1 MQYTA
6 GLAKDAIRGC
16 SLIGGD
22 KGYQQARSILE
33 TRFGNPHLVTEHII
47 HELRQR
53 RQVRSPVDIQSLA
66 DGASNALLVLSNL
79 GMLHELNSQSAI
91 LDIVGRLD
99 TSFGD
104 RWKKLALKTKKSSG
118 NYPDFKMLVTFL
130 SDLAAEVNDPVYG
143 FCKKDKGYDKS
154 KSTSATFAMSTQP
167 VDGQD
172 SNIHAGHKSSPYAR
186 PESPCILCGQTHRL
200 WHCVNFKRLSPKD
213 RLDIVIKNNLCHNCL
228 LSTHQTSKCGKKS
241 VCSVK
246 GCGKKHT
253 MYIHIDDETNVST
266 GQTDVTYM
274 NDFVGK
280 DVYMPVVVVTVNDTE
295 RVLALLD
302 PGSSN
307 SFCSERLSRNLGI
320 KGKQRA
326 YHLSTLNQCTSKKSE
341 VVNFTVT
348 SDFGET
354 LNMSGVFVTRSIPA
368 RSSQVDWRSYEHLCD
383 LDIPQ
388 YDSYQGVDLLIGQ
401 DHAEAFLPLEIRRGK
416 RGEPFAIRSIMGWY
430 LNGQIRP
437 QLVNANVICHFVTAL
452 GKTAV
457 LEDKINQLWLLENE
471 GLEGYSWSDEDKSV
485 MELWNQECRL
495 IDGHYEL
502 PIPWKDR
509 NDPLPNNYVVAK
521 SRLDSLMKRLR
532 GQDLVD
538 RYQIEINKLL
548 DNGYAEVVPYNEI
561 HTARHVWYLP
571 HHAVITEKK
580 PDKLRVVF
588 DCASRYGGKSLNERC
603 KQGPNLINNL
613 LHVLLRFRLHKFAF
627 HADIEAMYNQVK
639 IPIKDRDAL
648 RFLWY
653 KNGRVLCMRMTSHL
667 FGGIWCSSSSSF
679 ALRRTPVDC
688 DYASPQVKDTVEK
701 AFYVDD
707 CLKSVSTKDD
717 ARMIIRDT
725 PRVLRYGGF
734 NLTKFIVNDLSI
746 LSDIPEELRAKE
758 VKDLCPKAVGKVL
771 GVQWNISDDTFFF
784 TVKIN
789 EGQLVTRRNMLSMV
803 SSVFDPL
810 GLAGPLVVSG
820 KLLFQEA
827 TRLKLGWDDPVPVTL
842 EKQWTSWIQSLLSMN
857 VIGLRDSR
865 CVKPEGFDD
874 AVIELHH
881 FSDASKVAYG
891 SCSYLRCVN
900 KLGLIHTSLVV
911 SKSKIAPLKQCTIPR
926 LELQAAVLAAKVDK
940 MLREELDI
948 VIDRSYFWVD
958 SEIVLKYI
966 NNDSRRFHVFVGNR
980 VSMIRQLSSPCQWN
994 FIPGKL
1000 NPADALSRGQA
1011 LANLDQDIWFG
1022 GPNFLRGYKG
1032 NWSQVKCSNELVADD
1047 PEVRTKPVNLVSN
1060 IVGAS
1065 GWEDPLSRISNYFS
1079 SWNKLKRIVAWW
1091 LRLIK
1096 VCRLRVPV
1104 KEVLSIKE
1112 VRKAEILLIK
1122 HVQQQHF
1129 SDEIARLLTG
1139 ASVAKSSPLRL
1150 LIPFIDQDGLLRVGG
1165 RLIECKSIE
1174 TRPYILSHL
1183 HPVSKAIV
1191 NEVHCKAHVGV
1202 EWTHSL
1208 VRQRYWILKAR
1219 PLIKRLIHNCVTCR
1233 KLHGK
1238 PCTQFMGNLPLERI
1252 EPNKPPFAYVGIDV
1266 FGPFYV
1272 KLNRSEVKRYGCMFT
1287 CLVTR
1292 ALHIEKLNSLDT
1304 EAFINGLR
1312 RFISRRGC
1320 PEKIFSDHALT
1331 SWVLKQN

>member
-1 MQYTA
+1 
-6 GLAKDAIRGC
+6 
-16 SLIGGD
+16 
-22 KGYQQARSILE
+22 
-33 TRFGNPHLVTEHII
+33 
-47 HELRQR
+47 
-53 RQVRSPVDIQSLA
+53 
-66 DGASNALLVLSNL
+66 
-79 GMLHELNSQSAI
+79 
-91 LDIVGRLD
+91 
-99 TSFGD
+99 
-104 RWKKLALKTKKSSG
+104 
-118 NYPDFKMLVTFL
+118 
-130 SDLAAEVNDPVYG
+130 
-143 FCKKDKGYDKS
+143 
-154 KSTSATFAMSTQP
+154 
-167 VDGQD
+167 
-172 SNIHAGHKSSPYAR
+172 
-186 PESPCILCGQTHRL
+186 
-200 WHCVNFKRLSPKD
+200 
-213 RLDIVIKNNLCHNCL
+213 
-228 LSTHQTSKCGKKS
+228 
-241 VCSVK
+241 
-246 GCGKKHT
+246 
-253 MYIHIDDETNVST
+253 
-266 GQTDVTYM
+266 
-274 NDFVGK
+274 
-280 DVYMPVVVVTVNDTE
+280 
-295 RVLALLD
+295 
-302 PGSSN
+302 
-307 SFCSERLSRNLGI
+307 
-320 KGKQRA
+320 
-326 YHLSTLNQCTSKKSE
+326 
-341 VVNFTVT
+341 
-348 SDFGET
+348 
-354 LNMSGVFVTRSIPA
+354 
-368 RSSQVDWRSYEHLCD
+368 
-383 LDIPQ
+383 
-388 YDSYQGVDLLIGQ
+388 
-401 DHAEAFLPLEIRRGK
+401 
-416 RGEPFAIRSIMGWY
+416 MGWY

-437 QLVNANVICHFVTAL
+437 HLVNASVIYHFVTAL
-452 GKTAV
+452 GKTDV

-471 GLEGYSWSDEDKSV
+471 GLEGHTWSDEDKSV

-509 NDPLPNNYVVAK
+509 NDPLPNNYFVAK
-521 SRLDSLMKRLR
+521 SRLDSLMKRLKR
-532 GQDLVD
+532 QDLVD

-548 DNGYAEVVPYNEI
+548 DNDYTEVVTHNKI
-561 HTARHVWYLP
+561 HTARRVWYLP

-588 DCASRYGGKSLNERC
+588 DCASRYGGKSLNGRR

-627 HADIEAMYNQVK
+627 HADIKEMYNQVK

-667 FGGIWCSSSSSF
+667 FGEIWCSSSSSF

-688 DYASPQVKDTVEK
+688 DYASPYVKDTVEK

-707 CLKSVSTKDD
+707 CLKSVSKKDD

-758 VKDLCPKAVGKVL
+758 VKDLCPKAVGKVS

-789 EGQLVTRRNMLSMV
+789 VGQLVTRRNMLSMV

-857 VIGLRDSR
+857 VIGLRDAR

-881 FSDASKVAYG
+881 FADARKLAYG

-900 KLGLIHTSLVV
+900 KLGLLHTSLVV

-926 LELQAAVLAAKVDK
+926 LELQAEVLAAKVDK

-948 VIDRSYFWVD
+948 VIDRSYFSVD

-966 NNDSRRFHVFVGNR
+966 NNDSRRLHVFVGNR
-980 VSMIRQLSSPCQWN
+980 VSMIRQFSSPCQWN

-1000 NPADALSRGQA
+1000 NSADALNRGQA

-1022 GPNFLRGYKG
+1022 GPSFLREYKE
-1032 NWSQVKCSNELVADD
+1032 NWFQVKCSNELVADD

-1065 GWEDPLSRISNYFS
+1065 GWEDQLSRISNYFS

-1091 LRLIK
+1091 LRLIW
-1096 VCRLRVPV
+1096 VCLLRAPV

-1183 HPVSKAIV
+1183 HPVPKAIV
-1191 NEVHCKAHVGV
+1191 NDVHCKAHVGV

-1208 VRQRYWILKAR
+1208 VRHRYWILKAR
-1219 PLIKRLIHNCVTCR
+1219 PLIKRLMHNCVTCR
-1233 KLHGK
+1233 KLYGK

-1252 EPNKPPFAYVGIDV
+1252 EPNKPPFAYFGIDL

-1272 KLNRSEVKRYGCMFT
+1272 KLNRSEVKRYGCMVT

-1292 ALHIEKLNSLDT
+1292 ELHIEKLNSLDT

-1320 PEKIFSDHALT
+1320 PEKIFSDHGTNFVGAEAELKREVRKLSKEELARYAVQQNFEWHFIPPSAAHMGGAWERMIGCTKRVMKGLLSGDVRLT
-1331 SWVLKQN
+1331 DEILETVFAEAEFIINGRPLTKLSDDPEDPSPLTPNHLLLLRENPIFPMEKFDKGDKYKRRWKHVQHLADVFLRKWVMMYLPQLQKRVKWVDKQRNLNVGDLVLIADENTPRNIWPLGLVKLVNKGKDGLVRSVCVKTRSAELVLPITKIVLLEGASMP